1 VSGANAS
8 VRGAISATTGGSRL
22 GNTSMSAA
30 LRMAGAAG
38 DAQLAN
44 AQQQIGTGAASAG
57 ASHGAGATRIGA
69 VPDG

>member
-1 VSGANAS
+1 
-8 VRGAISATTGGSRL
+8 
-22 GNTSMSAA
+22 MSAA